1 MNKIQIILSNRNKLS
16 SLVVGL
22 FIINVLA
29 ILFWAE
35 INKHNQQ
42 NKQYEFE
49 NKNLISPKYL
59 STVKKIELKNRN
71 DEFIIE
77 KQDDKTWQMI
87 KPRNIVVTQNLL
99 DRLTGT
105 FTNIRIIQN
114 HLKEPTNLQSFA
126 LDPAQVHFTLT
137 ANNEE
142 KVELQIGITNPIDN
156 TTYITVSNRKYIY
169 QVEQLNEQ
177 FTNYTISNF
186 VDGSVFSPDYR
197 DVQHISFFYAQNKTA
212 SLSLN
217 YQERMWESQQFK
229 SLSQTA
235 IKDSLQ
241 SLLSLSSKFIL
252 DSQSDEQKNLIENYL
267 VNPLYQIN
275 IKTFDGKEIQ
285 YKISNLINS
294 LPDIKFE
301 KKAYFIVKASDRSYY
316 YLYDKAYLNN
326 FFMRYQDIKP

>member
-1 MNKIQIILSNRNKLS
+1 MNKIQLILSNRNKLS
-16 SLVVGL
+16 SLVVVL
-22 FIINVLA
+22 FIINVLG

-126 LDPAQVHFTLT
+126 LDPAQVSFSLT
-137 ANNEE
+137 NAEE
-142 KVELQIGITNPIDN
+142 SIELQIGITNPIDN

-177 FTNYTISNF
+177 FSNYTISNF
-186 VDGSVFSPDYR
+186 IDGSAFSPDYR
-197 DVQHISFFYAQNKTA
+197 DIQNINFFYGSNKAA
-212 SLSLN
+212 SLSLS
-217 YQERMWESQQFK
+217 YKDRHWESPQFK
-229 SLSQTA
+229 SISQTA
-235 IKDSLQ
+235 IKESIQ

-252 DSQSDEQKNLIENYL
+252 DSQSEEQKNLVENYL
-267 VNPLYQIN
+267 TNPLYQIS
-275 IKTFDGKEIQ
+275 IKTLDGTEIV

-301 KKAYFIVKASDRSYY
+301 KKAYFLVKASDRNYY

-326 FFMRYQDIKP
+326 FFMRYQDIKSQ